1 MQEVYSKTLFGI
13 YENKAINDWLDEDI
27 IELINTANL
36 EQLEDRVWCFLKSK
50 IRNKSFKNFNKPQYL
65 DNIYNN
71 WLNNKSYAFIYAEL
85 ADLDIKMGNTA
96 RARKLTVDYISE
108 ICEKA
113 LSFEGTLILSSIISF
128 LDLYNDKYNIKNLVT
143 ILTIFQK
150 KLKYGLNSINAISIY
165 EMGFID
171 KFIALELSQLMD
183 SEVVNNKE
191 IKVFLTTNSEEVEN
205 ILRKYPSYFMKIYR
219 NLK

>member
-1 MQEVYSKTLFGI
+1 MVR
-13 YENKAINDWLDEDI
+13 
-27 IELINTANL
+27 INTANL
-36 EQLEDRVWCFLKSK
+36 EQLEDRVWYFLKSK

-191 IKVFLTTNSEEVEN
+191 IKVFLTTNSEEVKN

>member
-1 MQEVYSKTLFGI
+1 M
-13 YENKAINDWLDEDI
+13 
-27 IELINTANL
+27 
-36 EQLEDRVWCFLKSK
+36 
-50 IRNKSFKNFNKPQYL
+50 
-65 DNIYNN
+65 
-71 WLNNKSYAFIYAEL
+71 
-85 ADLDIKMGNTA
+85 
-96 RARKLTVDYISE
+96 
-108 ICEKA
+108 KA